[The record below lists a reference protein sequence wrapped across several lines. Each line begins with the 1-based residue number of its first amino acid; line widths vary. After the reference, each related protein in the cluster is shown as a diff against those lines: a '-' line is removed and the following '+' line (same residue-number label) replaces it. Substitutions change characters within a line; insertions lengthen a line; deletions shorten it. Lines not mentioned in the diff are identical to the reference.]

1 MPRHGLIASDL
12 VVTQVTQPRAQALLT
27 YAERILLKGSTTQV
41 TSQKSGIAAARWG
54 RRAGAAVLFAL
65 LGAVSSAAAQEG
77 RALAQRAELE
87 RLADS
92 LAQHNSGQA
101 AAIRQRLSEGDFRPG
116 DKIQLRVLS
125 DSAYSGTLTVRPDR
139 TVVLPDIP
147 PISVAGLLRSEIEPH
162 LSTQLARY
170 LRNPVVQAS
179 SLIRVSVIGEAVR
192 PGFYEVSPE
201 SPLSEIITAAGG
213 LAGNGDAY
221 RSEIRRGNATLYNRD
236 QLREMLAQ
244 GRSLDQVDLRSG
256 DQFVAGRRRG
266 GFNDTVTVLATLS
279 GVVLAVV
286 AVAAVF

>member
-1 MPRHGLIASDL
+1 MPRRGLIASAQR
-12 VVTQVTQPRAQALLT
+12 TIQVTQPCAQALLT
-27 YAERILLKGSTTQV
+27 YAERILLNQLTSHTT
-41 TSQKSGIAAARWG
+41 SRKSGIAAARWG
-54 RRAGAAVLFAL
+54 RRAGAALLLAL

-77 RALAQRAELE
+77 RALAERAELQ

-92 LAQHNSGQA
+92 EAQKNPPLAAS
-101 AAIRQRLSEGDFRPG
+101 IRQRLTEGDFQPG

-147 PISVAGLLRSEIEPH
+147 PISVRGLLRSEIEQH
-162 LSTQLARY
+162 FSTQLARY

-179 SLIRVSVIGEAVR
+179 SLIRVSVMGEAVR

-213 LAGNGDAY
+213 LSGAGDAY
-221 RSEIRRGNATLYNRD
+221 RSEIRRSGTTLYNRD
-236 QLREMLAQ
+236 QVRDMLAQ
-244 GRSLDQVDLRSG
+244 GKSLDQVDLRSG
-256 DQFVAGRRRG
+256 DQFVAGRRKG
-266 GFNDTVTVLATLS
+266 GFTDSVTVIATLS
-279 GVVLAVV
+279 GLLLAVV